1 MKNKTLRYFY
11 DCEFLEGP
19 QKKRFL
25 GIPVGETL
33 NTIDLISIG
42 VVSEDGRELY
52 LVSKDFNLRE
62 AWNRYDVKTEK
73 VYGDAKNRWPEG
85 RKYKEY
91 WIRENVLKPIFSE
104 LVNKWALDEYKANH
118 LHRAP
123 TGYNPPIKF
132 TYDNMKK
139 LIGRYGFTRN
149 EIKFRLTSFLLD
161 PHGDL
166 WDQWLGFSNE
176 YYNTICK
183 GQEGVDVEMVG
194 YYSAYDHVCLSWIYG
209 KMLDLPD
216 AMPMYTVDIKPAIN
230 KYLEKNPDEE
240 IIGSEGHH
248 ALEDAKWTRGMYEF
262 LKNVDCV

>member
-52 LVSKDFNLRE
+52 LVSKDFNLKE

-73 VYGDAKNRWPEG
+73 VYGDAKNRWSEV

-91 WIRENVLKPIFSE
+91 WIRENVLRPVFNEFMSMWGKDE
-104 LVNKWALDEYKANH
+104 HNANKFVCTN
-118 LHRAP
+118 
-123 TGYNPPIKF
+123 GYNPSIPF
-132 TYDNMKK
+132 TYKNMKK
-139 LIGRYGFTRN
+139 LINRYGLTRN

-161 PHGDL
+161 PIGDL
-166 WDQWLGFSNE
+166 WDHWLGFSNE

-262 LKNVDCV
+262 LKNADCV